1 MNKNDYHYAL
11 ILDKYLGEDKDIID
25 PENPEL
31 IEAMQYFENQ
41 QKLNKGINIMNSCYI
56 FCKDDS
62 KVWEEYEKIENFIE
76 LYIQN
81 YASKHN
87 KSRDVYNLEFINYGR
102 TQLVY
107 VLTDSESNEKVTIL
121 TKQPVVEFEKV
132 KQEAKNLIKLKKI
145 DKNVVAPI
153 DYFSYNDQELY
164 VTPYINQARCIAS
177 DNRWGIY
184 VPEPFYRFE
193 CFTEEQEHFVNSCMI
208 AKLIS
213 YYDITNQQGISACK
227 LGGGDFMLPKG
238 WENLTPTYKNTLN
251 NLYLIAAREMVNCT
265 LDEYLNILRNEF
277 SRATIKEDQSDLIIN
292 HRGRVAM
299 NKQDIEKG
307 IEIGL
312 ALLNK
317 NLKNNNL

>member
-1 MNKNDYHYAL
+1 MNKKDYHYAL
-11 ILDKYLGEDKDIID
+11 ILDKYLGEEKDIIE
-25 PENPEL
+25 PNNPEL

-62 KVWEEYEKIENFIE
+62 KVWEEYKKIEEFLE
-76 LYIQN
+76 LYIEK

-87 KSRDVYNLEFINYGR
+87 KTRKNYELEFINYGR

-121 TKQPVVEFEKV
+121 TKQPVVEFGKV
-132 KQEAKNLIKLKKI
+132 KQEAKNLIDLKKI
-145 DKNVVAPI
+145 DDKVVAPI
-153 DYFSYNDQELY
+153 DYFSYNEQELY
-164 VTPYINQARCIAS
+164 VTPYINQARCVAS
-177 DNRWGIY
+177 DGCWGIY
-184 VPEPFYRFE
+184 IPEPFYRFE
-193 CFTEEQEHFVNSCMI
+193 RFSEEQEHFVNSCMI

-213 YYDITNQQGISACK
+213 YYDTINQQGISACK

-251 NLYLIAAREMVNCT
+251 NLYLIAARDKINCSI
-265 LDEYLNILRNEF
+265 DEYIDIIRQEF
-277 SRATIKEDQSDLIIN
+277 SRRTINENQDILKIN

-299 NKQDIEKG
+299 NEQDIEKG

-317 NLKNNNL
+317 ISKNNNL